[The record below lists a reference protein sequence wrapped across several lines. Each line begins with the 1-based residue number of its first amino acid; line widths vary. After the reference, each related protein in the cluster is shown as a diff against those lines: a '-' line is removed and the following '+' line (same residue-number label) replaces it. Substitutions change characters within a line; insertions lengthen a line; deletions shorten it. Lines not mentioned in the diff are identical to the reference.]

1 MSRWIPPRRPVLA
14 VVLAT
19 ATALGAATAASAPA
33 LAAGPQA
40 PLDPLAQ
47 PQQFQSPG
55 NAVRPQMRWWWG
67 SLFFGG
73 GGALT
78 TAETRREIAAMDE
91 AGFGSFEIAF
101 GPGKWANAE
110 QRDNLEAALEE
121 ARDRGMHVDM
131 TIGAAWPVRTPNTAP
146 GSGLSLQ
153 ELQYGRA
160 ALDGGDSFEGPV
172 PAPYDD
178 AANSRGAR
186 LFAVTAAK
194 VLDAG
199 PAVTRVDEAPSR
211 STVLDPTSLI
221 DLTADVDPSG
231 DLSWTAPDD
240 GSWIV
245 FGFWQRDARQGV
257 IDHFNDAAVD
267 AAGRYVDDNQFTT
280 AASRLLRDHGGSF
293 FEDSL
298 EINAEGLYWNDEMA
312 DQFERRRGYALR
324 RLLPLF
330 FQQGMN
336 KYWVPQ
342 DAPVA
347 DFDLPGG
354 DGERIRHDYYET
366 LTDLYVEEH
375 LQPFQDW
382 ASAHGVKFRT
392 QAAFGQDLD
401 VTRSARELAQMG
413 GLPDDESLNAGDNV
427 PYDQTGNRS
436 AWRFALDHHRSVTGG
451 AHQGGLNE
459 VSSELGAVFG
469 YAYQMN
475 LGDYKGILDK
485 EWAAGT
491 TRATVHGYTYQSAT
505 ASWPGDNTFADYVSD
520 SWNSTTF
527 PQWGDWRPLTDYW
540 ARGTSVL
547 EAGTARA
554 DVALYRDGFVTTA
567 AQGLGNQPVMR
578 PLFDSENLERA
589 GYAVEFLDPN
599 GVLDPDGAPS
609 ASASEAR
616 AGTAVLYPRG
626 PRYKA
631 IVVDERS
638 LPAAVAERLAVEAEQ
653 GLAVVLVGDL
663 PNADTSYKNATR
675 GDTRVRA
682 AITRLLD
689 APKVARVGTQAEAAG
704 ALERLGVTPDAKWAA
719 PAQLLTQHRETK
731 TTDYYY
737 LYNATD
743 EAIAVDGSFASGG
756 RPYALD
762 LWTGAID
769 PVAAF
774 AQAGGRTTI
783 PLKVPALGTTVIAFR
798 KGEAAPA
805 LHAVSASGGELVAG
819 NDANTVE
826 LRDTSAGAR
835 SVTVADGSTRAAT
848 IPALPG
854 AISPTSWRL
863 HVAPEAA
870 MPAAPVDL
878 QLDAL
883 KDWRELPGLAR
894 TVGVGTYTTTLEL
907 PADWTA
913 ADRGAYLDLGAVSG
927 SVRIALN
934 GRAVAPDSVP
944 GRRWDVSPLLKPG
957 ANELTV
963 RVATTLRNAVPGIAM
978 PYTSMRVGLL
988 GPVSL
993 VPFGRASVDLRTPV
1007 VTPPPVDPR
1016 PPVVTPPARRPSTK
1030 VTVEAAK
1037 SVRLKGLS
1045 GTGLL
1050 VKVTVPQRAKL
1061 ALTLSAKLP
1070 RAKRATALARASRST
1085 TKAATVSL
1093 RLKAGRAAV
1102 RKLKLALKS
1111 KRQVTATVAV
1121 KTTLSGGK
1129 PATKTLRITIRR

>member
-1 MSRWIPPRRPVLA
+1 MRWIPPRRPVLA
-14 VVLAT
+14 AVLAT
-19 ATALGAATAASAPA
+19 ATALAAGGATTTSA
-33 LAAGPQA
+33 LAADRPA
-40 PLDPLAQ
+40 LDPLAR

-67 SLFFGG
+67 ALFGGG
-73 GGALT
+73 GGALSP
-78 TAETRREIAAMDE
+78 AETRREVAAMDD

-101 GPGKWANAE
+101 GPGKWATAE

-121 ARDRGMHVDM
+121 ARDRDMTVDM
-131 TIGAAWPVRTPNTAP
+131 TVGASWPVRTPNTAP

-160 ALDGGDSFEGPV
+160 DLAGGATFDGPV
-172 PAPYDD
+172 PGPYDD

-194 VLDAG
+194 VVEAG
-199 PAVTRVDEAPSR
+199 PAVTSVNVAPAS

-231 DLSWTAPDD
+231 ELRWTAPDN

-257 IDHFNDAAVD
+257 IDHFNDAAVT

-280 AASRLLRDHGGSF
+280 AASRLLRVHGGSF

-298 EINAEGLYWNDEMA
+298 EIRAEGLFWNDELA
-312 DQFERRRGYALR
+312 GQFARRRGYDVR
-324 RLLPLF
+324 RFLPLF

-336 KYWVPQ
+336 TYWVPQ
-342 DAPVA
+342 DEPVG
-347 DFDLPGG
+347 DFDLPDG

-366 LTDLYVEEH
+366 LTDLYVDEH

-382 ASAHGVKFRT
+382 ASEHGVKFRT

-427 PYDQTGNRS
+427 PYDQAGNRT
-436 AWRFALDHHRSVTGG
+436 AWRFALDHHRSVTAG

-469 YAYQMN
+469 YAWQMN
-475 LGDYKGILDK
+475 LSDYKGILDK

-491 TRATVHGYTYQSAT
+491 TRATVHGYTYQSDTAT
-505 ASWPGDNTFADYVSD
+505 WPGDSTFFDYVSD
-520 SWNSTTF
+520 SWNSETF

-567 AQGLGNQPVMR
+567 AQGLGTQPVMR
-578 PLFDSENLERA
+578 PLFDSEKLERA
-589 GYAVEFLDPN
+589 GYAPEFLDPN
-599 GVLDPDGAPS
+599 GVLDPEADGD
-609 ASASEAR
+609 
-616 AGTAVLYPRG
+616 GVLYPRG

-631 IVVDERS
+631 IVIDERA
-638 LPAAVAERLAVEAEQ
+638 LPAAVAEKLAAEAEQ

-675 GDTRVRA
+675 GDARVRA

-704 ALERLGVTPDAKWAA
+704 ALERLGVAPAAKWSA

-731 TTDYYY
+731 TADYFY
-737 LYNATD
+737 LYNATND
-743 EAIAVDGSFASGG
+743 AIAVDGSFASSG
-756 RPYALD
+756 RPYALN

-783 PLKVPALGTTVIAFR
+783 PLRVPALGTTVIAFR

-805 LHAVSASGGELVAG
+805 LHAVASSGGELTARA
-819 NDANTVE
+819 DADTVE
-826 LRDTSAGAR
+826 LRDTSGGAR
-835 SVTVADGSTRAAT
+835 TVTVADGSTRAAT
-848 IPALPG
+848 IPALPA
-854 AISPTSWRL
+854 AIAPASWRL
-863 HVAPEAA
+863 HVEPES
-870 MPAAPVDL
+870 AAPTAPIDL

-883 KDWRELPGLAR
+883 KDWRELPGMAR
-894 TVGVGTYTTTLEL
+894 VVGVGTYSATVQL
-907 PADWTA
+907 PAGWTA
-913 ADRGAYLDLGAVSG
+913 ADRGTYLDLGAVSG
-927 SVRIALN
+927 SVRVAIN
-934 GRAVAPDSVP
+934 GREVAPDSVA
-944 GRRWDVSPLLKPG
+944 GRRWDVSALLTPG

-963 RVATTLRNAVPGIAM
+963 RVATTLRNAVPGVAL
-978 PYTSMRVGLL
+978 PYSSMRIGLL
-988 GPVSL
+988 GPVAL
-993 VPFGRASVDLRTPV
+993 VPFGRATVDLRAPV
-1007 VTPPPVDPR
+1007 VTPPAER

-1030 VTVEAAK
+1030 VTVKAAK
-1037 SVRLKGLS
+1037 AIRLAGLS
-1045 GTGLL
+1045 KKGLL
-1050 VKVTVPQRAKL
+1050 VRVTVPQKAKL
-1061 ALTLSAKLP
+1061 AATLSAKLP

-1093 RLKAGRAAV
+1093 RLKAGRAAA
-1102 RKLKLALKS
+1102 RKLELALKS
-1111 KRQVTATVAV
+1111 RKRVTATVAV
-1121 KTTLSGGK
+1121 TTTLAGGK
-1129 PATKTLRITIRR
+1129 PARKTLRIAIRR